1 MKRKIIVTALAG
13 IFCAP
18 AAVLAATNV
27 TLGDIEVY
35 GRLDANLES
44 VKNDRATGA
53 TSLNRLMTNASRFGV
68 RGNKELGGDLKV
80 IYQLEAGFDLNG
92 ANAAA
97 NNGQAGLATTRNSNI
112 GLKGNFGTVFMGN
125 WDTPYFVSH
134 DPVELFGNTTVATG
148 VNLTGRVAN
157 AATPIANFNNHQN
170 TVVQYWSPS
179 ISGFQ
184 AKIAYAP
191 DNNKTVTQNKS
202 VLSLSASY
210 DNDSFYGAY
219 GFESH
224 KDGSF
229 TGQTDKANR
238 LVGAYKVAGALI
250 SLTYERLTVGTAATS
265 TASRNGIELGGKY
278 KIGANN
284 LGIVYSKAGDL
295 GGAANTG
302 ASQYSL
308 RYGYD
313 LGSDT
318 EAYGFYTSLTNK
330 ANATYNFKDGA
341 ILGTAGSKLSG
352 FGVGLAHN
360 F

>member
-1 MKRKIIVTALAG
+1 MKRKVIVTALAG
-13 IFCAP
+13 IFFTP
-18 AAVLAATNV
+18 AAALAASDAM
-27 TLGDIEVY
+27 GDIDVY

-44 VKNDRATGA
+44 VKNDRAAGA
-53 TSLNRLMTNASRFGV
+53 TTLNRLMTNASRLGV
-68 RGNKELGGDLKV
+68 RGSKGVGGALNV

-92 ANAAA
+92 SA
-97 NNGQAGLATTRNSNI
+97 NNGLATTRNSHV
-112 GLKGNFGTVFMGN
+112 GLKGGFGTVFLGN

-157 AATPIANFNNHQN
+157 AASVANPIANFNNHQK

-179 ISGFQ
+179 VGGFQ
-184 AKIAYAP
+184 AKVAYAP
-191 DNNKTVTQNKS
+191 DNNKTLLQNQT
-202 VLSLSASY
+202 VLSMSATY
-210 DNDSFYGAY
+210 ENDMFYGAY

-229 TGQTDKANR
+229 AGQADQANR
-238 LVGAYKVAGALI
+238 LVGAYKVAGALV
-250 SLTYERLTVGTAATS
+250 SLTYERLKVGTSAAS
-265 TASRNGIELGGKY
+265 SASRNGIELAGKY
-278 KIGANN
+278 KFGASTIGA
-284 LGIVYSKAGDL
+284 VYSRAGDL

-318 EAYGFYTSLTNK
+318 EVYGFYTSLTNK
-330 ANATYNFKDGA
+330 AAATYNFKDGA
-341 ILGTAGSKLSG
+341 VAGAAGSRLSG
-352 FGVGLAHN
+352 FGIGIAHN